1 MTGAGVLALAGSGAL
16 LAACGIAGVP
26 VTPRAASSSQ
36 PAAASPARAAG
47 AGEAGSAAL
56 TSSRK
61 QAPELP
67 RALAG
72 NPDGGAPVPAAARPV
87 NTARPDQVIGNG
99 TAASCTSGAVVAAV
113 AKSGV
118 ITFDCGAKP
127 VTIMMQASA
136 KAPARP
142 GTPGGGSGGAIYND
156 GDTYHLKVEGTVI
169 SGNHAREGGGAIFY
183 VSNDRTGTL
192 LIKKSTLNGNPN
204 DGFFTAG
211 YPGIF
216 FLGQRHPVVISSTI
230 N

>member
-26 VTPRAASSSQ
+26 VTPRAASPSQ
-36 PAAASPARAAG
+36 PAAASPAGAAG

-61 QAPELP
+61 QAPERP

-72 NPDGGAPVPAAARPV
+72 NPAGGAPVPAAARPV
-87 NTARPDQVIGNG
+87 NTSRPDQVIGNG
-99 TAASCTSGAVVAAV
+99 RTASCTSGAVVAAV
-113 AKSGV
+113 AKGGV

-127 VTIMMQASA
+127 VTIMMQ
-136 KAPARP
+136 ARP

-192 LIKKSTLNGNPN
+192 LIKKSTLNGNPS

-216 FLGQRHPVVISSTI
+216 FLGQGHPVVISSTI

>member
-1 MTGAGVLALAGSGAL
+1 
-16 LAACGIAGVP
+16 
-26 VTPRAASSSQ
+26 
-36 PAAASPARAAG
+36 
-47 AGEAGSAAL
+47 L
-56 TSSRK
+56 TRSSRTLEALE
-61 QAPELP
+61 QQ
-67 RALAG
+67 RGLAG
-72 NPDGGAPVPAAARPV
+72 NPAGGAPIPAAARPV
-87 NTARPDQVIGNG
+87 NTSHPDQVIGNG